1 MATEHS
7 NWNGYDAYGDI
18 RELDTIVKSTGFIN
32 LDKDDVIGVLSA
44 EGENCVT
51 TGTDNSI
58 ENAFTKA
65 INELQ
70 YSIDKITNLLI
81 SFRYG
86 NLQPKMTDISKI
98 PSFLSETNP
107 DMDVIWGIAKDDTLS
122 DSFKVTLVASVDR

>member
-1 MATEHS
+1 MDTTLS
-7 NWNGYDAYGDI
+7 NWNGYDVHGDI
-18 RELDTIVKSTGFIN
+18 RDLDAIVESAGFIN
-32 LDKDDVIGVLSA
+32 LDKDDVTGVLA
-44 EGENCVT
+44 AKGGNFVT
-51 TGTDNSI
+51 TGTANRID
-58 ENAFTKA
+58 EAFTKA